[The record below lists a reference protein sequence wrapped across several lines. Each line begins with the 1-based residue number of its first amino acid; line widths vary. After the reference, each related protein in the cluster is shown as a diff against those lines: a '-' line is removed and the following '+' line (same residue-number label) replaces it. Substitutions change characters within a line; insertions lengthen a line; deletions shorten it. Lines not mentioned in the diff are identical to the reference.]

1 MQIKKLAVAAGA
13 AGALALSL
21 VTAAPAS
28 ADYAPS
34 SGDLVGVGSDTLQY
48 AGDFLAD
55 GDHVSD
61 AGYNSGGFVNKWVN
75 FDATADANARLA
87 YGSGGQVGLGLASAN
102 TAGSSVFCAPGTGTA
117 AGTGNANA
125 NSNGNTTCQLNPTIV
140 LRAGLNPVQ
149 RPNGSGA
156 GVNAMVKD
164 IAAGAAGGNIDYAR
178 SSSNKLSSFA
188 TGTANTVTIGTEG
201 VYMLASTTTNA
212 VALSAQQLSKVY
224 GANSTGTNGFGTTG
238 CPTWGD
244 VGVTGANAT
253 QTILPLLP
261 QFGSGTRSYFIGI
274 MNPALTESTLGNC
287 TRTVEENDPEAIDA
301 SSSPANAIE
310 PISGAR
316 LNMFLGLNG
325 TGNNNVTG
333 TGTTAGAKYFLDPS
347 CVYGDNTVK
356 TTQGGNT
363 GLGTASVSCGTAQT
377 ASGTLA
383 KAAALAPNVA
393 PFKTAGNASDANPI
407 WIGSRPLYIYVKTA
421 DISSSAQFQAG
432 INQNKIRATLAN
444 PCSGTSQTGHVYVAS
459 DPLCSTVG
467 GVTYGQGGQP
477 YIATSAG
484 QALISA
490 AGINPSYTFA

>member
-1 MQIKKLAVAAGA
+1 M
-13 AGALALSL
+13 
-21 VTAAPAS
+21 
-28 ADYAPS
+28 
-34 SGDLVGVGSDTLQY
+34 
-48 AGDFLAD
+48 
-55 GDHVSD
+55 
-61 AGYNSGGFVNKWVN
+61 
-75 FDATADANARLA
+75 
-87 YGSGGQVGLGLASAN
+87 
-102 TAGSSVFCAPGTGTA
+102 
-117 AGTGNANA
+117 
-125 NSNGNTTCQLNPTIV
+125 
-140 LRAGLNPVQ
+140 
-149 RPNGSGA
+149 
-156 GVNAMVKD
+156 
-164 IAAGAAGGNIDYAR
+164 
-178 SSSNKLSSFA
+178 
-188 TGTANTVTIGTEG
+188 
-201 VYMLASTTTNA
+201 
-212 VALSAQQLSKVY
+212 
-224 GANSTGTNGFGTTG
+224 
-238 CPTWGD
+238 
-244 VGVTGANAT
+244 TGANAT

-261 QFGSGTRSYFIGI
+261 QFGSGTRSYFISI
-274 MNPALTESTLGNC
+274 MNPVLTESTLGNC

-490 AGINPSYTFA
+490 AGINPGYTFA